1 MLAIVECDGRRSFTE
16 IERALDTRCV
26 PTSTGDHRLMLEIS
40 MRNEREL
47 TKLITDSINTIEGVK
62 RICPALILERL

>member
-1 MLAIVECDGRRSFTE
+1 
-16 IERALDTRCV
+16 
-26 PTSTGDHRLMLEIS
+26 MLEIS

-62 RICPALILERL
+62 RICPAVILERL